1 MVDFSYIENISIDFQ
16 TPRGYIIS
24 TNVHLIAHNRQT
36 IGFLGTFLNIKTSL
50 WIPYHQIKQSI
61 GGISSFYNI
70 YIILLGGTMLSCNLT
85 YIHVVPQQKWTWT
98 LHSRNKFKWSSDTD
112 WDMFYWKWKVC
123 CVVVSRQLLFL
134 LNKPFGLFP
143 LN

>member
-24 TNVHLIAHNRQT
+24 TNVHLKAHNRQT
-36 IGFLGTFLNIKTSL
+36 IGFLGTYLNKDVIKSNKVSGVFLLFTK
-50 WIPYHQIKQSI
+50 Y
-61 GGISSFYNI
+61 ISYCW
-70 YIILLGGTMLSCNLT
+70 MVHLT

-98 LHSRNKFKWSSDTD
+98 LHSRNKFKWSSDTE

>member
-1 MVDFSYIENISIDFQ
+1 MVDFSYKENISIDFQ

-24 TNVHLIAHNRQT
+24 TNIHLKAHNRQT
-36 IGFLGTFLNIKTSL
+36 IGFLGTYLNKDVFMNT
-50 WIPYHQIKQSI
+50 
-61 GGISSFYNI
+61 ISSNQTKYRGYFFFLQNI
-70 YIILLGGTMLSCNLT
+70 YPMLGGTMLSCNLT

-98 LHSRNKFKWSSDTD
+98 IHSRNKFKWSSDTE

>member
-24 TNVHLIAHNRQT
+24 TNVHLKAHNRQT
-36 IGFLGTFLNIKTSL
+36 IGFSDAYLNKDVFMNT
-50 WIPYHQIKQSI
+50 
-61 GGISSFYNI
+61 ISSNQTKFRFFFSFYKI

-98 LHSRNKFKWSSDTD
+98 LHSRNKFKWSSDTE
-112 WDMFYWKWKVC
+112 WDTFFSKWKVS

-134 LNKPFGLFP
+134 LKKPFGLFP

>member
-24 TNVHLIAHNRQT
+24 TNVHLKAHNRQT
-36 IGFLGTFLNIKTSL
+36 IGFLGTYLNKDVFMNT
-50 WIPYHQIKQSI
+50 
-61 GGISSFYNI
+61 ISSNQTKYRGYFFFLQNI
-70 YIILLGGTMLSCNLT
+70 YPMLGGTMLSCNLT

-98 LHSRNKFKWSSDTD
+98 LHSRNKFKWSSDTE
-112 WDMFYWKWKVC
+112 WDTFFSKWKVS

-134 LNKPFGLFP
+134 LKKPFGLFP

>member
-24 TNVHLIAHNRQT
+24 TNVHLKAHNRQT

-61 GGISSFYNI
+61 GGYFFFLQNI
-70 YIILLGGTMLSCNLT
+70 YPMLGGTMLSCNLT

-98 LHSRNKFKWSSDTD
+98 LLSRNKFKWSSDTE
-112 WDMFYWKWKVC
+112 WDTFFSKWKVS

-134 LNKPFGLFP
+134 LKKPFGLFP

>member
-24 TNVHLIAHNRQT
+24 TNVHLKAHNRQT
-36 IGFLGTFLNIKTSL
+36 IGFLGTYLNKDVFMNT
-50 WIPYHQIKQSI
+50 
-61 GGISSFYNI
+61 ISSNQTKYRGYFFFLQNI
-70 YIILLGGTMLSCNLT
+70 YPMLGGTMLSCNLT

-98 LHSRNKFKWSSDTD
+98 IHSRNKFKWSSDTE
-112 WDMFYWKWKVC
+112 WDTFFSKWKVS